1 MPTVLR
7 VDGFRLSFF
16 AGDHEPAH
24 VHCDNGDGVAIIEIA
39 SGNIRRTLGNIR
51 EKDVR
56 RAETIVAEHR
66 DYLQRAWTEFAFR
79 LGASR

>member
-7 VDGFRLSFF
+7 VAGFRFSFF

-24 VHCDNGDGVAIIEIA
+24 VHCENGDGIAVIEID
-39 SGNIRRTLGNIR
+39 SGNVRRKLGNIR

-56 RAETIVAEHR
+56 RAETLVAEHR
-66 DYLQRAWTEFAFR
+66 DYLQSAWTEFAFH